1 MTKHFTLASLL
12 LVSSALTAPAA
23 FAQTGEEPA
32 EAAEETVGPSADDA
46 SDYAEDDQQDVDIS
60 TAGGSN
66 TPIVVTGQYIPQPM
80 RESSEILSVLSTEDL
95 ARTGE
100 GDAAAAL
107 QRVSGL
113 SLVGGRFVYV
123 RGLGERYSLALL
135 NGSPLPSPE
144 PLKRSVPLDLFPTS
158 ILASTLV
165 QKTYSVNYTG
175 EFGGGVINL
184 TTRAVPDE
192 AFLTF
197 SGSVSGNSETTLE
210 TGYTYYGS
218 DYDWFGFDDGTRN
231 LPTVVRRALESG
243 VRIRFDQ
250 PEFSDPNAPGYV
262 ADIATI
268 SQSFQNASINLVQR
282 NDDIPFN
289 GSINLTGGTYVDIGS
304 DFRLGF
310 VATAGLSNSWETRG
324 GIRQQGEL
332 TNGDQTIT
340 PNVSDYRFLSTQN
353 RIVANGLIG
362 IGAEFGEHQIR
373 FTNLYIRDTAK
384 EARISASVSPVR
396 STGTL
401 QNNQNTEWFERQLI
415 STQLVGE
422 FDFGELNVDVRANYA
437 NAQREAPYERE
448 IQYAFNNVAN
458 DYIHDTRTGGQT
470 DLLSFSNLDDNV
482 YGAQIDVTYSVP
494 MGGRFDISAGYAYYL
509 NQRDFERRAFRFVT
523 QNPGG
528 LPLPVTQ
535 LRPDYLFSDAI
546 LGYYD
551 IFVEERT
558 DGQGGDA
565 YEAELEVNAG
575 YLQADIELF
584 DGFSVAAGVRYED
597 ATQFVNPITF
607 FGFTVNPLFVAPP
620 LSNDYWL
627 PAATLTWNFAE
638 DMQLR
643 FGASKTI
650 GRPQFRELAA
660 PSYTDPDNDRSYRG
674 NPALIDSEL
683 LNIEGRFEWYFDRDQ
698 SLQIA
703 AFYKDIDNPIEQLA
717 TSGDN
722 DINITFLNAPAATLY
737 GFEAEVVKFFPLYDW
752 GGIFSSRR
760 IRTQLN
766 YTYTNSEITVGAND
780 TVLVPGFSSPQPA
793 SNYFVDGTALTG
805 QSDHIVNLQLSLE
818 DEDALS
824 QQSILISYV
833 SDRVTNR
840 SPIGDAPDIQEES
853 RFQVDFV
860 WRQAFSVVGQEFQAT
875 LELRNIF
882 NDGYREFYRAP
893 DGSEIDALSY
903 DRGRS
908 FSFGLSTTF

>member
-1 MTKHFTLASLL
+1 MTKTLKLAGLL

-23 FAQTGEEPA
+23 VAQTVGPVD
-32 EAAEETVGPSADDA
+32 EAAETETPD
-46 SDYAEDDQQDVDIS
+46 EDETRDDVDIS
-60 TAGGSN
+60 TGGGSG
-66 TPIVVTGQYIPQPM
+66 TPIVVTGRYIPEPI
-80 RESSEILSVLSTEDL
+80 RESSEVLSVLSTEDL

-100 GDAAAAL
+100 GDAAGAL

-144 PLKRSVPLDLFPTS
+144 PLKRTVPLDLFPTS
-158 ILASTLV
+158 ILASSLV

-192 AFLTF
+192 PFITF

-218 DYDWFGFDDGTRN
+218 DTDWTGFDDGTRDI
-231 LPTVVRRALESG
+231 PTIVQTALDSG

-250 PEFSDPNAPGYV
+250 PEFSDPSAPGFV
-262 ADIATI
+262 ADIADI
-268 SQSFQNASINLVQR
+268 SRSFQNANINLVQR

-289 GSINLTGGTYVDIGS
+289 GSVNVTGGTYIDIGS

-310 VATAGLSNSWETRG
+310 VATAGWDNSWETRG
-324 GIRQQGEL
+324 GLRQQGEF
-332 TNGDQTIT
+332 TNDDQTIT

-353 RIVANGLIG
+353 RIVVNGLVG

-384 EARISASVSPVR
+384 EARISTSVSPVR
-396 STGTL
+396 NTGRI

-422 FDFGELNVDVRANYA
+422 FEFDNLNIDLRGSYA

-448 IQYAFNNVAN
+448 IQYAFDTTAN
-458 DYIHDTRTGGQT
+458 DFIHDTRTGGQT

-482 YGAQIDVTYSVP
+482 YGAQIDLTYSVP
-494 MGGRFDISAGYAYYL
+494 TGRRFDINAGYAYYL
-509 NQRDFERRAFRFVT
+509 NERDFERRAFRFVT
-523 QNPGG
+523 QRQGG
-528 LPLPVTQ
+528 LPFEVSQ
-535 LRPDYLFSDAI
+535 LRPDFLFSDAI
-546 LGYYD
+546 LGFYD

-558 DGQGGDA
+558 DAQGGDA
-565 YEAELEVNAG
+565 YTAELEVHAG
-575 YLQADIELF
+575 YGQLDVEIF
-584 DGFSVAAGVRYED
+584 DGFSIAAGVRYED
-597 ATQFVNPITF
+597 ATQSVTPLPF
-607 FGFTVNPLFVAPP
+607 FGFEVNPLFVAPP
-620 LSNDYWL
+620 LDNDYWL

-643 FGASKTI
+643 LGASRTI

-660 PSYTDPDNDRSYRG
+660 PSYTDPDNDRTFRG
-674 NPALIDSEL
+674 NPGLIDTEL
-683 LNIEGRFEWYFDRDQ
+683 FNAEARFEWYFQRDELF
-698 SLQIA
+698 SIA

-722 DINITFLNAPAATLY
+722 DINVTFLNAPAATLY
-737 GFEAEVVKFFPLYDW
+737 GFETELVKFFPLYDW
-752 GGIFSSRR
+752 GGLFSSRR
-760 IRTQLN
+760 LRAQVN
-766 YTYTNSEITVGAND
+766 YTYTQSEISVSDGDA
-780 TVLVPGFSSPQPA
+780 VIVPGFSDPQPA
-793 SNYFVDGTALTG
+793 TSYFIDGVALTG

-818 DEDALS
+818 DEDRLS
-824 QQSILISYV
+824 QQSILLTYT
-833 SDRVTNR
+833 SDRITNR
-840 SPIGDAPDIQEES
+840 SPIGDAPDIREEG
-853 RFQVDFV
+853 RIQLDFV
-860 WRQAFSVVGQEFQAT
+860 WRQALTLFGQELQAT
-875 LELRNIF
+875 LEVRNILNEDF
-882 NDGYREFYRAP
+882 REFYRAP
-893 DGSEIDALSY
+893 DGSTIDALSY
-903 DRGRS
+903 ERGRS
-908 FSFGLSTTF
+908 VSFGLSTTF